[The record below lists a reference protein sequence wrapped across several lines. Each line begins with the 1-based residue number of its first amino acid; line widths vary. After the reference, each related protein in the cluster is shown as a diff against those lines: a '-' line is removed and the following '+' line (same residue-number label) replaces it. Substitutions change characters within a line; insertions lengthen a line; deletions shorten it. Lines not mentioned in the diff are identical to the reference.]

1 MLSVLIH
8 KCSPG
13 CYQFWFISVAQDV
26 ISFDSV
32 FENRCKFKVQFKSKQ
47 IIPDTSLLATHVFY
61 PPQSQTKNFFLLLF
75 FKTPGGSCVIFIQL
89 SYTLLVISADTRGRR
104 FTLKGLKGDSVTRF
118 FNSIYFPQVC
128 QKNLAGVPFSVD
140 DRKQIMCTE
149 DYQK

>member
-1 MLSVLIH
+1 MLSVLIRCL
-8 KCSPG
+8 K
-13 CYQFWFISVAQDV
+13 IVANLRY
-26 ISFDSV
+26 SL
-32 FENRCKFKVQFKSKQ
+32 KVNKLYPTHPCLLRTYS
-47 IIPDTSLLATHVFY
+47 ILHSLRLKT
-61 PPQSQTKNFFLLLF
+61 FFLLLF
-75 FKTPGGSCVIFIQL
+75 FKTSGGSCVIFIQL